1 MSSTTYQIFCRYY
14 HSSAGK
20 VVTNESKVVWKQ
32 AEESHGHTDG
42 KQIAPSTST
51 KSVSGQE
58 NMIIRHEDYLR
69 VNIGDDNVQSG
80 SKGSKEYYQKVT
92 QAKSIDTALSN
103 IIVDEAVSSNPKYDM
118 IFLYDGLVTC
128 EGAPAVNT
136 SKYIYKPGQTQTNE
150 ASPLQVNP
158 PIVYYEKMKRFEGP
172 APWFL
177 YATASSL
184 TAIMKKAEELVNIMG
199 KNNVII
205 GKVVDIEEYID
216 IV

>member
-32 AEESHGHTDG
+32 AEESHGHSNG
-42 KQIAPSTST
+42 KQNAPTAST

-69 VNIGDDNVQSG
+69 IESSFDNGTNRQ
-80 SKGSKEYYQKVT
+80 GSKEYYQKVT

-103 IIVDEAVSSNPKYDM
+103 IIVDEVVNSNPKYDM
-118 IFLYDGLVTC
+118 IFLYDGLATC
-128 EGAPAVNT
+128 EGAPAINT
-136 SKYIYKPGQTQTNE
+136 TRYIYKPGQNQQNE
-150 ASPLQVNP
+150 AEPLQVNS
-158 PIVYYEKMKRFEGP
+158 PIVFYEKMKRFEGP